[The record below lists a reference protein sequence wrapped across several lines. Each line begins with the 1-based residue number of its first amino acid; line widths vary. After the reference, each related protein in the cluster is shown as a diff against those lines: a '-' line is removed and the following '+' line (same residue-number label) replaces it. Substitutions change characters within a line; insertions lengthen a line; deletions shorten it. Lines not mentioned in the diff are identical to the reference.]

1 VTPGHQVVLME
12 ASARKKGSIVRVDW
26 KSFLD
31 LVIALA
37 VFTAGWQLVFWLR
50 LYPAYLLPS
59 PAIVLDRFV
68 TMAQD
73 GQLGQGLAVTLER
86 LVVGFSLAVGLG
98 IGVGLAM
105 VSFKRFG
112 RVMNSFSVGLQS
124 FPSIAWVPFAILLV
138 GLNDLGIIFVM
149 VTSSVFSMMVSTY
162 GGIRNI
168 PPIYVKAAKNMGT
181 RGVSLFRNVMLPASL
196 PSLITGLRQTWSFAW
211 HALIGAE
218 ILMATVGLGAL
229 LEFGAQFVRMDQIIA
244 SMVTIFIIGLAADR
258 LLFSRL
264 EERIRS
270 KRGLALHS
278 G

>member
-1 VTPGHQVVLME
+1 VALLETSG
-12 ASARKKGSIVRVDW
+12 RKKGNIGEVDW
-26 KSFLD
+26 KSLLD
-31 LVIALA
+31 LVLALA
-37 VFTAGWQLVFWLR
+37 VFTAAWQIVFWLR
-50 LYPAYLLPS
+50 FYPSFLLPS
-59 PAIVLDRFV
+59 PGIVLDRFV
-68 TMAQD
+68 IMAQD

-86 LVVGFSLAVGLG
+86 LVVGFGLAVGLG

-181 RGVSLFRNVMLPASL
+181 RGMSLFRNVMLPASL

-244 SMVTIFIIGLAADR
+244 SMVIIFIIGLAADR

-264 EERIRS
+264 EEKIRS
-270 KRGLALHS
+270 KRGLALH
-278 G
+278 